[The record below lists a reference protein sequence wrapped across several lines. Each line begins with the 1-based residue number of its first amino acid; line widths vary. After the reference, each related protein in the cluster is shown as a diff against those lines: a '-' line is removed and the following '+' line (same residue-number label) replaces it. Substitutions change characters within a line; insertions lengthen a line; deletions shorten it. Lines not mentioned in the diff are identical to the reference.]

1 MAHRTKYRQLT
12 CNRITLRPLSHEKDA
27 RVALISTI
35 RCQCFQPLTKGVHND
50 QPTSRS
56 QIKVLYCCPFRQ
68 VQSSMPLTR
77 RLLLEASAVSWTL
90 RRKVS
95 LMTGSRSRAASACAG
110 RPPSARPRYRT
121 TPCRREV
128 RRACGRGTSGGNC
141 SASIL
146 AGQRRARQ
154 RKQ

>member
-12 CNRITLRPLSHEKDA
+12 CIRITLRPLSHEKDA

-50 QPTSRS
+50 QSASRS
-56 QIKVLYCCPFRQ
+56 QIEVPYRCPFRQ
-68 VQSSMPLTR
+68 VQLSTPLMR
-77 RLLLEASAVSWTL
+77 RLLLEPSAVYRML

-110 RPPSARPRYRT
+110 RPPSGRPRCRT
-121 TPCRREV
+121 SPCRREV
-128 RRACGRGTSGGNC
+128 RRACGGGTSGRNG